1 MSVVFDLTVAGSE
14 ILDSVIFMEKS
25 PAYAAFKEE
34 IEKILADFNKNS
46 KFGQN
51 VDIDVKN
58 LVESSSDAVKNMH
71 RAFLIWT
78 FFEDKEQ
85 RAQRSHGCNT
95 YLKLFFQGSGKT
107 ANRS

>member
-1 MSVVFDLTVAGSE
+1 MMSVVFDLTVAGSE

-58 LVESSSDAVKNMH
+58 LVESSSDAVK
-71 RAFLIWT
+71 
-78 FFEDKEQ
+78 
-85 RAQRSHGCNT
+85 
-95 YLKLFFQGSGKT
+95 
-107 ANRS
+107 

>member
-46 KFGQN
+46 KFGDRKS
-51 VDIDVKN
+51 VV
-58 LVESSSDAVKNMH
+58 
-71 RAFLIWT
+71 
-78 FFEDKEQ
+78 
-85 RAQRSHGCNT
+85 
-95 YLKLFFQGSGKT
+95 
-107 ANRS
+107 